1 MESAQVSRLLE
12 LAAAM
17 SSAQEKATGNAK
29 LDMAGIMAALTMAQ
43 NGEMISKTS
52 WQGGEDAGQSSFLHG
67 RYQSNIVKKSSSSSL
82 VRAEYVSETMC
93 EETETVGR
101 RNVEIGDTDGRNK
114 SFLHHKDELKK
125 CSQSENIE
133 QGKEIGSNLTGIQVF
148 SKKLDTFKSN
158 DKMSFLNKKDSNE
171 QRMENTRNIKGR
183 ETNEEKMDAKIKN
196 PLNKSFLHNEG
207 DKVNASWRDNETQK
221 LGNNV
226 AGYKAAFESINS
238 EASSSA
244 SSSGNSPKSYK
255 KLSTTLKTVT
265 NYNGQNNPSVPS
277 LSSSHGIAN
286 FLTMKKDQKLENNEH
301 KEEIRNEETRNENK
315 IFLQKNT
322 TNKIKNLME
331 AKSEESKEIF
341 GISNRKALFEQ
352 FEDQT
357 ANKTDHQN
365 YKTNSKEN
373 SSTSSGLHVNINK
386 EHKTETP
393 DLEKSLPLL
402 LDSSDSQVSKFLATV
417 SQLSSDKER
426 QTGNGKLDMAE
437 LVAALSSVTG
447 DRDTKD
453 ENTLEKRVT
462 SRDNILSRD
471 TKFLNASHTNYIG
484 KARMSANDTCNK
496 KQSIESNY
504 VTSGSS
510 CQNNSTIQTLNQ
522 ETNSK
527 MESTYSHSQKVTSS
541 SITKEFDTKKASFGK
556 TPSNLDNA
564 KTSFLQSQ
572 INQTKTDSSVLTR
585 GTLVANRKKTEKT
598 NNVQSKTLPKSPAFV
613 QQKNSVIGELK
624 NILDDEPTPT
634 TNTQQRTFNS
644 TPAGFQAAKLSA
656 EDLTAQYNKPGAPTQ
671 ISSTDPVVK
680 KIVYSQYREMLK
692 SYSSTNKV

>member
-12 LAAAM
+12 LAVAM

-101 RNVEIGDTDGRNK
+101 SNVEIGDTDGRNK
-114 SFLHHKDELKK
+114 SFLHHKDELKMR
-125 CSQSENIE
+125 SQSE
-133 QGKEIGSNLTGIQVF
+133 QGKEIGSSLTGITVF
-148 SKKLDTFKSN
+148 NKKLDTFKPS
-158 DKMSFLNKKDSNE
+158 DKMSFLNEKDGKE
-171 QRMENTRNIKGR
+171 QSMKNTGDLKGR
-183 ETNEEKMDAKIKN
+183 QLLDEKMDVKMTR
-196 PLNKSFLHNEG
+196 PVNKSFLHNEG

-221 LGNNV
+221 FGENV
-226 AGYKAAFESINS
+226 AGYKAAFESMNS
-238 EASSSA
+238 ETSSST
-244 SSSGNSPKSYK
+244 SSSDKSPQSYK
-255 KLSTTLKTVT
+255 KSEFSSKLSPVS
-265 NYNGQNNPSVPS
+265 NSNGQNNPSLPS
-277 LSSSHGIAN
+277 LGSSHGIAN

-301 KEEIRNEETRNENK
+301 KEEIRNEETRKENK

-357 ANKTDHQN
+357 TNKTDQ
-365 YKTNSKEN
+365 N
-373 SSTSSGLHVNINK
+373 SSTSSGLHVHINK

-462 SRDNILSRD
+462 SRDKILSRD

-484 KARMSANDTCNK
+484 KARMDANDAGNK
-496 KQSIESNY
+496 NQSIESNSF
-504 VTSGSS
+504 TSGSS
-510 CQNNSTIQTLNQ
+510 CQNNSTFQTLNH
-522 ETNSK
+522 EKISK
-527 MESTYSHSQKVTSS
+527 MESAYNHSEKFTSS
-541 SITKEFDTKKASFGK
+541 SNTKEFETHKASFGK

-572 INQTKTDSSVLTR
+572 INQTKPDSSVLTR
-585 GTLVANRKKTEKT
+585 GTLVANGNKAENT
-598 NNVQSKTLPKSPAFV
+598 NNLQSKKLPKSPAFV

-624 NILDDEPTPT
+624 NIFDDEPTPT
-634 TNTQQRTFNS
+634 TNTQLRTFNS
-644 TPAGFQAAKLSA
+644 TPAGFQAAKLSP

>member
-1 MESAQVSRLLE
+1 MKRKWLQ
-12 LAAAM
+12 
-17 SSAQEKATGNAK
+17 K
-29 LDMAGIMAALTMAQ
+29 
-43 NGEMISKTS
+43 KTKP
-52 WQGGEDAGQSSFLHG
+52 
-67 RYQSNIVKKSSSSSL
+67 V
-82 VRAEYVSETMC
+82 
-93 EETETVGR
+93 
-101 RNVEIGDTDGRNK
+101 
-114 SFLHHKDELKK
+114 
-125 CSQSENIE
+125 
-133 QGKEIGSNLTGIQVF
+133 
-148 SKKLDTFKSN
+148 
-158 DKMSFLNKKDSNE
+158 
-171 QRMENTRNIKGR
+171 
-183 ETNEEKMDAKIKN
+183 
-196 PLNKSFLHNEG
+196 NKSFLHNEG
-207 DKVNASWRDNETQK
+207 EKVNASWRDNETQK
-221 LGNNV
+221 FGKNV

-238 EASSSA
+238 EASFSA

-255 KLSTTLKTVT
+255 KLSTTLKPVT
-265 NYNGQNNPSVPS
+265 NSNGQNNPSVPS

-286 FLTMKKDQKLENNEH
+286 FLTMKKDQKLENNED
-301 KEEIRNEETRNENK
+301 KEEIGNEETGKENK

-331 AKSEESKEIF
+331 AKSEKPKEIF

-373 SSTSSGLHVNINK
+373 SSTSSGLHVHINK

-437 LVAALSSVTG
+437 LVAALSSVTD

-453 ENTLEKRVT
+453 ENTLEKIVV

-471 TKFLNASHTNYIG
+471 NKFLNASHTNYIG
-484 KARMSANDTCNK
+484 KARMDANDTCNK

-522 ETNSK
+522 EKNSK
-527 MESTYSHSQKVTSS
+527 MESTFSHSQKFTSS

-572 INQTKTDSSVLTR
+572 INQTDSSVLTR
-585 GTLVANRKKTEKT
+585 GTLVANRKKAEQT
-598 NNVQSKTLPKSPAFV
+598 NNVESNISAFV

>member
-12 LAAAM
+12 LAVAM

-101 RNVEIGDTDGRNK
+101 SNVEIGDTDGRNK
-114 SFLHHKDELKK
+114 SFLHHKDELKMR
-125 CSQSENIE
+125 SQSE
-133 QGKEIGSNLTGIQVF
+133 QGKEIGSSLTGITVF
-148 SKKLDTFKSN
+148 NKKLDTFKPS
-158 DKMSFLNKKDSNE
+158 DKMSFLNEKDGKE
-171 QRMENTRNIKGR
+171 QSMKNTGDLKGR
-183 ETNEEKMDAKIKN
+183 QLLDEKMDVKMTR
-196 PLNKSFLHNEG
+196 PVNKSFLHNEG

-221 LGNNV
+221 FGENV
-226 AGYKAAFESINS
+226 AGYKAAFESMNS
-238 EASSSA
+238 ETSSST
-244 SSSGNSPKSYK
+244 SSSDKSPQSYK
-255 KLSTTLKTVT
+255 KSEFSSKLSPVS
-265 NYNGQNNPSVPS
+265 NSNGQNNPSLPS
-277 LSSSHGIAN
+277 LGSSHGIAN

-301 KEEIRNEETRNENK
+301 KEEIRNEETRKENK

-357 ANKTDHQN
+357 TNKTDQ
-365 YKTNSKEN
+365 N
-373 SSTSSGLHVNINK
+373 SSTSSGLHVHINK

-437 LVAALSSVTG
+437 LVAALSSVTE

-462 SRDNILSRD
+462 SRDKILSRD

-527 MESTYSHSQKVTSS
+527 MESSNSHSQKFTSS

-572 INQTKTDSSVLTR
+572 INQTKPDSSVLTR
-585 GTLVANRKKTEKT
+585 GTLVANRKEAEQT
-598 NNVQSKTLPKSPAFV
+598 NNVQSKISAFV
-613 QQKNSVIGELK
+613 QQKNSAIGELK
-624 NILDDEPTPT
+624 NILDDDSTPA

-656 EDLTAQYNKPGAPTQ
+656 EDVTAQYNKPGAPTQ

>member
-12 LAAAM
+12 LAVAM

-114 SFLHHKDELKK
+114 SFLHHKEELKK
-125 CSQSENIE
+125 CSQSEKIE

-171 QRMENTRNIKGR
+171 QRMENTRNVKGR
-183 ETNEEKMDAKIKN
+183 ETNEEKIDVKIKN

-265 NYNGQNNPSVPS
+265 NSNGQNNPSVPS
-277 LSSSHGIAN
+277 FSSSHGIAN

-301 KEEIRNEETRNENK
+301 KEEIRNEETRKENK

-357 ANKTDHQN
+357 TNKTDQ
-365 YKTNSKEN
+365 N
-373 SSTSSGLHVNINK
+373 SSTSSGLHVHINK

-462 SRDNILSRD
+462 SRDKILSRD

-527 MESTYSHSQKVTSS
+527 MESSNSHSQKFTSS

-572 INQTKTDSSVLTR
+572 INQTKPDSSVLTR
-585 GTLVANRKKTEKT
+585 GTLVANRKEAEQT
-598 NNVQSKTLPKSPAFV
+598 NNVQSKISAFV
-613 QQKNSVIGELK
+613 QQKNSAIGELK
-624 NILDDEPTPT
+624 NILDDDSTPA

-656 EDLTAQYNKPGAPTQ
+656 EDVTAQYNKPGAPTQ